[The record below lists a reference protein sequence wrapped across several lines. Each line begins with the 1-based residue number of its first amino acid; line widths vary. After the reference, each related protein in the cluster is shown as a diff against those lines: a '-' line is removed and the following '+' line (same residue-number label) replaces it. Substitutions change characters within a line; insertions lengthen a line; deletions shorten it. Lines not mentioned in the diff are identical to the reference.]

1 MRYRYITV
9 VCGGRE
15 ASAPINVAIGL
26 GMYAAERMK
35 GAFKN
40 HYISFA
46 SRPQLIEIQG
56 VDFVDKVK
64 RIYDTNL
71 CDNTNLEAVFDLL
84 YNEVISGRANATDL
98 PKTLVILSDMEIDD
112 ATESGGWWSRQ
123 PVSYAQWTT
132 KNAKTMMEKIREK
145 WAASGLV
152 LPNLV
157 YWNIEARQN
166 TVLDLGPNVTLCGG
180 ASAILFEQIVRGV
193 KGIDIMYEKLNSKRY
208 LQIII

>member
-1 MRYRYITV
+1 
-9 VCGGRE
+9 
-15 ASAPINVAIGL
+15 
-26 GMYAAERMK
+26 MYAAERMK

-84 YNEVISGRANATDL
+84 YNEIMSGRAKAEDL
-98 PKTLVILSDMEIDD
+98 PTSIVVVSDMEIDD
-112 ATESGGWWSRQ
+112 ATESNGWWRREKEDT
-123 PVSYAQWTT
+123 YYTQWTT
-132 KNAKTMMEKIREK
+132 KNAKTLMENIREK

-157 YWNIEARQN
+157 YWNIESRGSN
-166 TVLDLGPNVTLCGG
+166 TVLDLGPNVTLCSG

-193 KGIDIMYEKLNSKRY
+193 KGIDIMYEKLRK
-208 LQIII
+208 